1 MHIDET
7 SHYSKGKLGWC
18 WVFANNEASLIKLA
32 DTRGVKFLESSTF
45 SSYKNLVVT
54 DRYAVY
60 NYFSDEKR
68 QICWAHLL
76 RDFEGYLP
84 TLNGAILGLNLT
96 RMVYLTL
103 PVKIIT

>member
-7 SHYSKGKLGWC
+7 SHYSKDKLGWC

-60 NYFSDEKR
+60 NYFSDEKKTD
-68 QICWAHLL
+68 LL
-76 RDFEGYLP
+76 G
-84 TLNGAILGLNLT
+84 TL
-96 RMVYLTL
+96 
-103 PVKIIT
+103 VKGF

>member
-1 MHIDET
+1 M
-7 SHYSKGKLGWC
+7 
-18 WVFANNEASLIKLA
+18 ASL
-32 DTRGVKFLESSTF
+32 KFCPQSLESSTF

-76 RDFEGYLP
+76 RDFERLSTHFKWCYIGP
-84 TLNGAILGLNLT
+84 
-96 RMVYLTL
+96 
-103 PVKIIT
+103 